1 VERLH
6 RLILP
11 RRFARAGDGY
21 PPLDR
26 RPPEEDMFAV
36 IAAVIFA
43 LILILD
49 LAKTDL
55 GSVLTTGFLTTAGFL
70 CIALHLAGAGGWRR
84 RFRRR

>member
-1 VERLH
+1 
-6 RLILP
+6 
-11 RRFARAGDGY
+11 
-21 PPLDR
+21 
-26 RPPEEDMFAV
+26 MFAV

-70 CIALHLAGAGGWRR
+70 CIALHLAGAGAWRR
-84 RFRRR
+84 YVRRR